1 MTRKQAG
8 TLPAVQEIAAWLAD
22 QDGTP
27 RTTEATQAFG
37 IRGME
42 NRRAFKTL
50 YKDAR
55 KLGRDGAN
63 TVGGLPPVTMLVIQ
77 RISNDGDLIAVPEK
91 WDKPPAPAVIVN
103 PGRQG
108 GALAVGTRVLAR
120 IEDEGGEVVAHP
132 IKIFTG
138 PPPRPD
144 AVLAIVE
151 EGHRG
156 SLELREAQSGRPRR
170 WKLDGKRPQ
179 GLEVG
184 QLVLAKPEP
193 RRPGRASRDFRA
205 SIISIHG
212 DAENPAMF
220 GLAMMEQLGAPI
232 DFPANV
238 IAAAEAAKPPELG
251 RREDLRTL
259 PLLTIDGADARD
271 FDDAV
276 FAEAFGHKGWR
287 IIVAI
292 ADVSSYVEPGSALD
306 VSARARG
313 NSTYLPDRAI
323 PMLPEALSNGL
334 CSLKPGEDR
343 ACLFVEMKFSAEGRR
358 TAHRVGRG
366 LMQSHWRLT
375 YEDAQTI
382 ADGGI
387 ADGALPDH
395 PAQAAVQN
403 LYAAF
408 DCLLKGRQ
416 KRAPLELDLPERVVV
431 FDDKGVTVDIAKR
444 RGLASHKLI
453 EEMMVQAN
461 ASAAESV
468 LETRA
473 KALYRVHEKPDA
485 ERIGLLA
492 EQAARMGIMHPGAR
506 LDHPR
511 LINDVLGKADDPA
524 VRTVLS
530 ELILRAQAQARYN
543 PECTPHFGLSLEAY
557 LHFTSPIRRYADLVA
572 HRSLIQALDLG
583 KGGEAPDRAEL
594 EVIAGE
600 INKTERR
607 SISVERAVVDR
618 YVALLGKAFEGKEL
632 EGRIAGINRVGL
644 FVRFEDPYLDG
655 FAPAALLPQDYWRLS
670 RDGMSMDGRSS
681 GMSYRIGDG
690 VTARI
695 REVEVATGSVTL
707 ELPPPEG
714 GLRRKRGGKRLIKK
728 RRK

>member
-8 TLPAVQEIAAWLAD
+8 TLPTVQEIAAWLAD
-22 QDGTP
+22 QDSTP
-27 RTTEATQAFG
+27 RATEATQAFG

-55 KLGRDGAN
+55 KLGRDGAKS
-63 TVGGLPPVTMLVIQ
+63 VGGLPPVTMLVIQ

-91 WDKPPAPAVIVN
+91 SDKPPAPAVIVN

-156 SLELREAQSGRPRR
+156 SLELREAQPGRPRR

-179 GLEVG
+179 GLEAG
-184 QLVLAKPEP
+184 QLVLAKPET
-193 RRPGRASRDFRA
+193 RRPGHAARDFRA

-238 IAAAEAAKPPELG
+238 IAQAEAAKPPELG
-251 RREDLRTL
+251 GREDLRTL

-276 FAEAFGHKGWR
+276 FAEPIGRKGWR

-292 ADVSSYVEPGSALD
+292 ADVSSYVAPGSALD
-306 VSARARG
+306 ISARARG

-334 CSLKPGEDR
+334 CSLKPAEDR
-343 ACLFVEMKFSAEGRR
+343 ACLFVEMEFSAEGRR

-375 YEDAQTI
+375 YEDAQ
-382 ADGGI
+382 GI
-387 ADGALPDH
+387 ADGTLPDH
-395 PAQAAVQN
+395 PAQAAAQN

-408 DCLLKGRQ
+408 DCLLRGRE

-431 FDDKGVTVDIAKR
+431 FDDKGVAVDISKR

-468 LETRA
+468 LEARA
-473 KALYRVHEKPDA
+473 EALYRVHEKPDA

-511 LINDVLGKADDPA
+511 LINDVLAKADDPA

-572 HRSLIQALDLG
+572 HRSLIQALALG

-600 INKTERR
+600 TNKTERR
-607 SISVERAVVDR
+607 SISIERAVVDR

-632 EGRIAGINRVGL
+632 EGRVSGINRVGL

-655 FAPAALLPQDYWRLS
+655 FAPAALLPQDYWCLS
-670 RDGMSMDGRSS
+670 RDGMSMDGRNS
-681 GMSYRIGDG
+681 GMSYRIGDS
-690 VTARI
+690 VNAQI
-695 REVEVATGSVTL
+695 REVEVVTGSVTL
-707 ELPPPEG
+707 ELSLPK
-714 GLRRKRGGKRLIKK
+714 GLRRKPGGKRLIKK
-728 RRK
+728 RRR

>member
-8 TLPAVQEIAAWLAD
+8 ALPTVQEIAAWLAD
-22 QDGTP
+22 QDGAP

-42 NRRAFKTL
+42 NRRAFKAL

-63 TVGGLPPVTMLVIQ
+63 TIGGLPPVTMLVIQ

-108 GALAVGTRVLAR
+108 GALAVGTRILAR
-120 IEDEGGEVVAHP
+120 IEKESGEIVAHP

-156 SLELREAQSGRPRR
+156 SLELREAQPGRPRR

-205 SIISIHG
+205 SIISVHG

-238 IAAAEAAKPPELG
+238 LAEAEAAKPPELG
-251 RREDLRTL
+251 GREDLRTL

-276 FAEAFGHKGWR
+276 FAEPFGRKGWR

-292 ADVSSYVEPGSALD
+292 ADVSSYVPPGSALD

-343 ACLFVEMKFSAEGRR
+343 ACLFVEMKFSAEGKR

-375 YEDAQTI
+375 YEDAQ
-382 ADGGI
+382 AI

-395 PAQAAVQN
+395 PAQGATQN

-408 DCLLKGRQ
+408 DCLLKGRE

-431 FDDKGVTVDIAKR
+431 FDDKGVAVDIAKR
-444 RGLASHKLI
+444 RGW
-453 EEMMVQAN
+453 
-461 ASAAESV
+461 
-468 LETRA
+468 
-473 KALYRVHEKPDA
+473 
-485 ERIGLLA
+485 
-492 EQAARMGIMHPGAR
+492 
-506 LDHPR
+506 
-511 LINDVLGKADDPA
+511 PA
-524 VRTVLS
+524 
-530 ELILRAQAQARYN
+530 
-543 PECTPHFGLSLEAY
+543 
-557 LHFTSPIRRYADLVA
+557 
-572 HRSLIQALDLG
+572 
-583 KGGEAPDRAEL
+583 
-594 EVIAGE
+594 
-600 INKTERR
+600 
-607 SISVERAVVDR
+607 IS
-618 YVALLGKAFEGKEL
+618 
-632 EGRIAGINRVGL
+632 
-644 FVRFEDPYLDG
+644 
-655 FAPAALLPQDYWRLS
+655 
-670 RDGMSMDGRSS
+670 SS
-681 GMSYRIGDG
+681 
-690 VTARI
+690 
-695 REVEVATGSVTL
+695 
-707 ELPPPEG
+707 
-714 GLRRKRGGKRLIKK
+714 KK
-728 RRK
+728 

>member
-8 TLPAVQEIAAWLAD
+8 ALPTVQEIAAWLAE
-22 QDGTP
+22 QDGAP

-37 IRGME
+37 VRGME
-42 NRRAFKTL
+42 NRRAFKAL

-55 KLGRDGAN
+55 KLGRDGPR
-63 TVGGLPPVTMLVIQ
+63 TIGGLPPVTMLVIQ
-77 RISNDGDLIAVPEK
+77 RISNDGDLIAIPEK
-91 WDKPPAPAVIVN
+91 WDDPPAPAVIVN

-108 GALAVGTRVLAR
+108 GALAVGTRILAR
-120 IEDEGGEVVAHP
+120 IEDETGEVTAHP

-138 PPPRPD
+138 PPPQPD

-151 EGHRG
+151 ENPRG
-156 SLELREAQSGRPRR
+156 GLELREAQPGRPRR
-170 WKLDGKRPQ
+170 WSLAGKRPP
-179 GLEVG
+179 GIEPG

-193 RRPGRASRDFRA
+193 RRAGKSSRDFRA
-205 SIISIHG
+205 SILSIHG
-212 DAENPAMF
+212 DAEDPAAF

-238 IAAAEAAKPPELG
+238 TAEAEAAKPPELG
-251 RREDLRTL
+251 GREDLRAL

-276 FAEAFGHKGWR
+276 FAEPFGRKGWR
-287 IIVAI
+287 VIVAI
-292 ADVSSYVEPGSALD
+292 ADVSSYVAPGSALD

-334 CSLKPGEDR
+334 CSLKPNEDR

-375 YEDAQTI
+375 YEDAQ
-382 ADGGI
+382 GI
-387 ADGALPDH
+387 ADGALDDH
-395 PAQAAVQN
+395 PARSAVKN

-408 DCLLKGRQ
+408 DCLMKGRI

-431 FDDKGVTVDIAKR
+431 FDDKGVAVDIAKR
-444 RGLASHKLI
+444 PGLASHKLI

-468 LETRA
+468 LEA
-473 KALYRVHEKPDA
+473 NAEALYRVHEKPDT

-492 EQAARMGIMHPGAR
+492 EQAARMGLMHPGAR

-511 LINDVLGKADDPA
+511 LINGVLAKTDDPA
-524 VRTVLS
+524 IRTVLS
-530 ELILRAQAQARYN
+530 DLILRAQAQARYN
-543 PECTPHFGLSLEAY
+543 PDCTPHFGLSLEAY

-572 HRSLIQALDLG
+572 HRSLISALELG
-583 KGGEAPDRAEL
+583 SDGQAPDTAEL
-594 EVIAGE
+594 EAIAGE

-618 YVALLGKAFEGKEL
+618 YVALLGKSFEGKEL
-632 EGRIAGINRVGL
+632 EGRITGANRVGL
-644 FVRFEDPYLDG
+644 FVRFEEPCLEG

-681 GMSYRIGDG
+681 GMTYRIGDS

-707 ELPPPEG
+707 ELSPPEG
-714 GLRRKRGGKRLIKK
+714 GLCRKRGGKRLIKK
-728 RRK
+728 RRR

>member
-8 TLPAVQEIAAWLAD
+8 TLPTVQEIAAWLAD

-27 RTTEATQAFG
+27 RATEATQAFG

-42 NRRAFKTL
+42 NRRTFKSL

-55 KLGRDGAN
+55 KLGRDGAKS
-63 TVGGLPPVTMLVIQ
+63 VGGLPPVTMLVIR

-91 WDKPPAPAVIVN
+91 SDKPSAPAVIVN

-156 SLELREAQSGRPRR
+156 SLELRQAQPGRPRR

-179 GLEVG
+179 GLEAG

-193 RRPGRASRDFRA
+193 RRPGQASRDFRA

-238 IAAAEAAKPPELG
+238 IAQAEAAKPPELG

-276 FAEAFGHKGWR
+276 FAEPIGRKGWR

-292 ADVSSYVEPGSALD
+292 ADVSSYVAPGSALD
-306 VSARARG
+306 ISARARG

-334 CSLKPGEDR
+334 CSLKPAEDR

-375 YEDAQTI
+375 YEDAQ
-382 ADGGI
+382 GI
-387 ADGALPDH
+387 ADGTLPDH
-395 PAQAAVQN
+395 PAQAAAQN

-408 DCLLKGRQ
+408 DCLLRGRE

-431 FDDKGVTVDIAKR
+431 FDDKGVAVDITKR

-468 LETRA
+468 LEARA
-473 KALYRVHEKPDA
+473 EALYRVHEKPDA

-600 INKTERR
+600 TNMTERR
-607 SISVERAVVDR
+607 SISIERAVVDR
-618 YVALLGKAFEGKEL
+618 YIALLGKAFEGKEL
-632 EGRIAGINRVGL
+632 EGRVSGINRVGL

-655 FAPAALLPQDYWRLS
+655 FAPATLLPQDYWCLS
-670 RDGMSMDGRSS
+670 RDGMSMDGRNS
-681 GMSYRIGDG
+681 GMSYRIGDS

-695 REVEVATGSVTL
+695 REVEVVTGSVTL
-707 ELPPPEG
+707 ELSLPK

-728 RRK
+728 RRR